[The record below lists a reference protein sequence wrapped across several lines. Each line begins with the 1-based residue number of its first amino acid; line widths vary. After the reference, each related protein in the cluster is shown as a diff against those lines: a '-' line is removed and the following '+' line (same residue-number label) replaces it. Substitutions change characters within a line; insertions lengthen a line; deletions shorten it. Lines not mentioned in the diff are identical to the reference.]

1 MPPAKVRLITGDKDP
16 YVWKIYQGN
25 EYLFAKNM
33 SKQQQKH
40 IYIEL
45 LEKVGSGFEAV
56 SPSAEQN
63 RRDHPVSVQL
73 HAEKTTSQND
83 IHKLRQR
90 LESISAERDRFQ
102 YDVET
107 LRLQNTQLI
116 TLINLL
122 TPF

>member
-1 MPPAKVRLITGDKDP
+1 
-16 YVWKIYQGN
+16 
-25 EYLFAKNM
+25 M

-63 RRDHPVSVQL
+63 RRNHSVSVQNTQL

-90 LESISAERDRFQ
+90 LESISAEQDRFQ
-102 YDVET
+102 YDIET